1 VVIIPALCSQ
11 GEVLIRTRG
20 RLMLSMGMFA
30 RGLRLLPGCSVDLFK
45 PTALAKRLV
54 VNSIVLMNRQ
64 QRPPPPPEAFPEP
77 FAKSRPANRTPNAAG
92 ADYTYLQAGPPP
104 GNIHAPRGEFSHITL
119 CGALVDPKL

>member
-1 VVIIPALCSQ
+1 MFTGRSADKNTWEPHVVHGYVS
-11 GEVLIRTRG
+11 T
-20 RLMLSMGMFA
+20 
-30 RGLRLLPGCSVDLFK
+30 RGLRLLPGYSVDLFK

-77 FAKSRPANRTPNAAG
+77 FAKSRSANRTPNAAG

-104 GNIHAPRGEFSHITL
+104 GNIHAPRGEISYITPAW
-119 CGALVDPKL
+119 CAR